1 MSTHALSGMWVTH
14 TKSKVLSA
22 PGEASWDAG
31 VEAWKLAPER
41 DVGGA
46 AWQMGYA
53 WSPMTEGQRGR
64 REAVRKMSIT
74 WRHLRKHRVT
84 LRH

>member
-1 MSTHALSGMWVTH
+1 M
-14 TKSKVLSA
+14 
-22 PGEASWDAG
+22 
-31 VEAWKLAPER
+31 EAWKLAPER

>member
-1 MSTHALSGMWVTH
+1 
-14 TKSKVLSA
+14 
-22 PGEASWDAG
+22 

-41 DVGGA
+41 HVGGA

-53 WSPMTEGQRGR
+53 WSPVTEGQRGR

-74 WRHLRKHRVT
+74 WRHLRKQAHPQALTGVIWGLSCFCSVSLYIGLAPT
-84 LRH
+84 PSGQL